1 MGVLNNILKDKY
13 GKIIISVIWGFG
25 LATIFRRICKG
36 RNCIVIK
43 GPKPDEVDNNV
54 YRFNKKCYRYNSYS
68 SKCKVAE

>member
-43 GPKPDEVDNNV
+43 GPKPAEV
-54 YRFNKKCYRYNSYS
+54 
-68 SKCKVAE
+68 EWI